1 MLFKHTIK
9 TTKREEL
16 VDITS
21 FVVSSVKKSG
31 IKEGIAIVYI
41 PHTTAGILINE
52 NADPSVKSDILHKI
66 GKMIPQNENFY
77 EHSEGNSDSHLKS
90 TLFNPTLTLIITE
103 GKLLLGTWQGVY
115 FCEFDGPR
123 NRSFFVK
130 IIEG

>member
-52 NADPSVKSDILHKI
+52 NADPSVSEDIL
-66 GKMIPQNENFY
+66 NFLNKKVPRDFDFK
-77 EHSEGNSDSHLKS
+77 HLVIFDTWFNS
-90 TLFNPTLTLIITE
+90 
-103 GKLLLGTWQGVY
+103 
-115 FCEFDGPR
+115 
-123 NRSFFVK
+123 
-130 IIEG
+130 